1 MALTKQQSL
10 YAEARFAGAG
20 RREAALAAGCPAKT
34 ATQAAAKLEKH
45 PNVIAHLARLKHL
58 ESETTPAAGRDAVPP
73 DVDVELGGEFFDDP
87 KELLRHAMNDRRL
100 DPKTRIQAAVALLPF
115 EHQKLGESGKKQQQ
129 EKAAESVA
137 TGRFSPAAPPP
148 SQLKLVK

>member
-20 RREAALAAGCPAKT
+20 RRDAALAAGCPEKT

-58 ESETTPAAGRDAVPP
+58 ESEATPAAGRDVVPAG
-73 DVDVELGGEFFDDP
+73 VELSEEFFDDP
-87 KELLRHAMNDRRL
+87 KEMLRHAMNNKRL

-115 EHQKLGESGKKQQQ
+115 EHQKRGESGKKEQQAT
-129 EKAAESVA
+129 AAESVV
-137 TGRFSPAAPPP
+137 TGRFAPAAAP
-148 SQLKLVK
+148 SPQLKLVN